1 MNNLDYE
8 KTQIWAKNLINA
20 PLTAAPVPVASAP
33 EIKPVLPIQKPVL
46 KKLSK
51 EEKIILATGGAL
63 AVGLG
68 AIVIT
73 SLSDDNIAAKA
84 PVQPAADL
92 QAPTLDLGIQE
103 PEPLPVEPEPV
114 KVPPA
119 PHHAPPKRSPAAPSR
134 VQEEHHSL
142 LEIPEI
148 PEVATTVGD
157 DLTFIEAF
165 NTARS
170 EVGPAGLFAWR
181 NTYYS
186 TFTDKEWETVPED
199 QKKQW
204 LDAAEPI
211 INPEYEETAT
221 EAAEPPTAQPEAWD
235 KVMVAERGTITW
247 TGIDKDGD
255 GQAEILMARINGQ
268 SPMVLLDTDDDG
280 ILDTRFDYDAASG
293 KTFASAIEPFS
304 MSTSEIAHLEDIP
317 VGPDMGF
324 FNHSGNEQT
333 SEKLP
338 VSIYQSNDQYVVSLD
353 SNHDNTVDVITYLTD
368 ERGPVVG
375 MDFDNDGQIERGFV
389 YDAETQSVSSVEM
402 EPMDEINFG
411 GDTGTDVFP
420 ATEEEGP
427 LPEEYPDIDGDVSL
441 NDDDSA
447 STFGTYFDGTHS
459 DGPVHS

>member
-8 KTQIWAKNLINA
+8 RTQIWAKNLINA
-20 PLTAAPVPVASAP
+20 PLAQAPAPAATAP
-33 EIKPVLPIQKPVL
+33 EVKPALPIQKPVL

-73 SLSDDNIAAKA
+73 SLTDDNIATKE
-84 PVQPAADL
+84 PVLPATDL
-92 QAPTLDLGIQE
+92 KAPTLNLDIPESVPLPTE
-103 PEPLPVEPEPV
+103 PEPI
-114 KVPPA
+114 KAPPA
-119 PHHAPPKRSPAAPSR
+119 PQHVPPKRSPAAPGR

-142 LEIPEI
+142 LEIPEM

-165 NTARS
+165 NTARK

-181 NTYYS
+181 DTYYS

-199 QKKQW
+199 KKKQW

-211 INPEYEETAT
+211 INPEYEETAVEET
-221 EAAEPPTAQPEAWD
+221 EPPTIQQEWD
-235 KVMVAERGTITW
+235 NVTVAERGPITW

-255 GQAEILMARINGQ
+255 GHAEILVARINGQ
-268 SPMVLLDTDDDG
+268 SPMVLLDTDADG
-280 ILDTRFDYDAASG
+280 ILDTRYDYDVTSG
-293 KTFASAIEPFS
+293 KTFASAIEPFP
-304 MSTSEIAHLEDIP
+304 MSASEIAHLENIP

-324 FNHSGNEQT
+324 FNHSGNVQT
-333 SEKLP
+333 SDKLP
-338 VSIYQSNDQYVVSLD
+338 VSIYQSNNQYVVSLD
-353 SNHDNTVDVITYLTD
+353 SNQDNTVDVITYLTD

-375 MDFDNDGQIERGFV
+375 MDMDDDGKIERGFV
-389 YDAETQSVSSVEM
+389 YDAGTQSVSSVEM
-402 EPMDEINFG
+402 EPMEEMNFG
-411 GDTGTDVFP
+411 GDPGSDVFQP
-420 ATEEEGP
+420 TDEDGP

-441 NDDDSA
+441 NDDESA
-447 STFGTYFDGTHS
+447 STFGTYFDDAQS
-459 DGPVHS
+459 DGSIHS